1 MTTQWIISNNLAVL
15 NNPKTQVWLERHFFS
30 WWVGGFP
37 HIFRVKV
44 LRWVCSKRL
53 RTRSQS
59 CGLVIFLVLS
69 GQLRWGSPGEEGGV
83 RQRAHKVHIFWEGHK
98 ILRNLYLTFDWHYIY
113 RTKESWRFH
122 KILWPSQNKWAVFK
136 IVLPSSIFCSQIQ
149 SNILS
154 LWNDKIILTF

>member
-98 ILRNLYLTFDWHYIY
+98 ILRNLHLTFDYSTY
-113 RTKESWRFH
+113 SPKVRWRRGLELYNVYH
-122 KILWPSQNKWAVFK
+122 M
-136 IVLPSSIFCSQIQ
+136 IFCLKSFLDRFSNEGERDTQ
-149 SNILS
+149 S
-154 LWNDKIILTF
+154 FQ